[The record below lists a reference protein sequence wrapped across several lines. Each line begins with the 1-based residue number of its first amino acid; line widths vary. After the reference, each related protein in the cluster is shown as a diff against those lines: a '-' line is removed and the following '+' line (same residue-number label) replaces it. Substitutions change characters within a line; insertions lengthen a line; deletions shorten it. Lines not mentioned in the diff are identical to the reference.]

1 MTAAGTDMTLEALNA
16 KRNEINTLIKEI
28 IEKSDDKKG
37 DRQIRKS
44 FDCLKKKLSEVLAT
58 LKNQLDER
66 TKQKVDEA
74 VKSQTIDH
82 AKTHASIQL

>member
-1 MTAAGTDMTLEALNA
+1 MTLEALNA

-28 IEKSDDKKG
+28 IDKNDDKKG

-58 LKNQLDER
+58 LKN
-66 TKQKVDEA
+66 
-74 VKSQTIDH
+74 
-82 AKTHASIQL
+82 

>member
-1 MTAAGTDMTLEALNA
+1 MTLDALNA

-28 IEKSDDKKG
+28 IDRNDDKKG
-37 DRQIRKS
+37 DRQLRKS

-66 TKQKVDEA
+66 TKQKVEEA
-74 VKSQTIDH
+74 IKTQVVDH
-82 AKTHASIQL
+82 AKTH